1 MITEDQPGIP
11 TRVELYEM
19 LDLIEKSDEP
29 ETLVA
34 KFGKQYSSFTD
45 YLRCVFDD
53 RIEFMLPDGKPPYRP
68 ADPTAV
74 PSTWHKKHMNLKYF
88 IKIGV
93 TDSMSQVKRER
104 MFIELLESVHPED
117 ALIVCKMIEKKTTVK
132 KLTKELVN
140 SVLPGLV
147 EEK

>member
-1 MITEDQPGIP
+1 MITENQPGIS

-53 RIEFMLPDGKPPYRP
+53 RIEFLLPDGKPPYRP
-68 ADPTAV
+68 ADPAVV
-74 PSTWHKKHMNLKYF
+74 PSTWHKKHMELKYF
-88 IKIGV
+88 VKVGV
-93 TDSMSQVKRER
+93 TDSISQTKREK
-104 MFIELLESVHPED
+104 MFIDMLEAVHPED
-117 ALIVCKMIEKKTTVK
+117 AVIICRMVEKKTTVK
-132 KLTKELVN
+132 KLTKELVDEVFPN
-140 SVLPGLV
+140 LC
-147 EEK
+147 K